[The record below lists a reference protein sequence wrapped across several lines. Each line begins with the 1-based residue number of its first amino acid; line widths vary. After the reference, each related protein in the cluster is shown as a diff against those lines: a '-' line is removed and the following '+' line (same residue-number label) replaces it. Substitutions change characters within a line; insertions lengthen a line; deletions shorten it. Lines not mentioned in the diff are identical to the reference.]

1 MSKATP
7 KRVVKRTTM
16 NFPLDLYKSIR
27 RHLLEQGDSNVSRFM
42 ELACR
47 EKLERDAG
55 TRQ

>member
-1 MSKATP
+1 MMNREQ
-7 KRVVKRTTM
+7 KRAVKRTTM

-47 EKLERDAG
+47 EKLQRDAG
-55 TRQ
+55 REQ

>member
-1 MSKATP
+1 MP